1 MKKLIPDDNVMVT
14 TEDHDLISHEKA
26 LVKMDAGCVWA
37 YLLEDGVRVGA
48 AFVGPSRF
56 VVDAI
61 AETKLGA
68 MGESVS
74 GSLEGIQLYVGVV
87 PLEVISK
94 SADESCLQKQGFHDK
109 KSFLAQIEST
119 IKDQLNGD
127 QSQVKVDQKEKS
139 QILFGRDIEKVKL
152 ILILSKKKGLVF
164 THGKQVFVLGDD
176 NMVSVSRSGVAIT
189 DKHGKHIVVGKGG
202 IHGID
207 SFVDIGPIVTE
218 SVTNAMKS
226 LKGLKSLKS
235 MKQSLK
241 GFPYDN
247 VDDFDWDD

>member
-1 MKKLIPDDNVMVT
+1 MMRLIPDDNVMVT
-14 TEDHDLISHEKA
+14 TGDHDLISHEKV
-26 LVKMDAGCVWA
+26 LVKMDAGCVWV
-37 YLLEDGVRVGA
+37 YLLENGVRVGA
-48 AFVGPSRF
+48 AFAGPSRF

-68 MGESVS
+68 MGESIS
-74 GSLEGIQLYVGVV
+74 GSLEGIQLYIGVV

-94 SADESCLQKQGFHDK
+94 SADDSSLQERGFHDR
-109 KSFLAQIEST
+109 KSFLAETEST
-119 IKDQLNGD
+119 VKDQLNGD
-127 QSQVKVDQKEKS
+127 QKQVKMDQKEKS
-139 QILFGRDIEKVKL
+139 QILFGRDSEKVKL
-152 ILILSKKKGLVF
+152 ILILNQKKGLVF
-164 THGKQVFVLGDD
+164 TRGKQVFVLDDD
-176 NMVSVSRSGVAIT
+176 NMVSVSKSGVAIT

-207 SFVDIGPIVTE
+207 NFVDIGPIVTE

-235 MKQSLK
+235 MKQSMK

>member
-127 QSQVKVDQKEKS
+127 QSQVKVDQNEKS

-247 VDDFDWDD
+247 VDDLDWED